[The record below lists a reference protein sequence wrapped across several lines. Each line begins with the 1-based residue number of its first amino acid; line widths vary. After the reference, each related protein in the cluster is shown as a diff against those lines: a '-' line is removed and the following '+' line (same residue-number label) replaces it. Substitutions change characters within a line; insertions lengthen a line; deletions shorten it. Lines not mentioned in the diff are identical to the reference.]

1 MFKNKVV
8 QVEETT
14 LEHKK
19 QFLLDFFYIKNPYE
33 EMQNFLSHVFP
44 EELYLIVDSNIMYS
58 QKPVTDHER
67 KQLMEGLKEHYDKLE
82 VQSFV
87 KERQVEKQVSI
98 LGVPMNLGKDK
109 KITHYQMG
117 LLFQKNQKDFLT
129 LLARC
134 SFFCKQAKTDAEEID
149 FETYFQEEHSSSD
162 FPVYVDTFFKR
173 IKLLVEPEE
182 EERIRQIINEILS
195 MEKMARK
202 GRRLK

>member
-8 QVEETT
+8 QVEEST

-19 QFLLDFFYIKNPYE
+19 QFLLDFFYVKNPYE
-33 EMQNFLSHVFP
+33 EMQNFLNHVFP
-44 EELYLIVDSNIMYS
+44 DELYLIVDSNLMYS

-67 KQLMEGLKEHYDKLE
+67 KQLMDSLKEHYDKLK
-82 VQSFV
+82 VQSFI

-109 KITHYQMG
+109 KITQYQMV
-117 LLFQKNQKDFLT
+117 LFLQKNQKDFLT

-134 SFFCKQAKTDAEEID
+134 SFFCKQVKTDAEEIEL
-149 FETYFQEEHSSSD
+149 ETYLHEEYSSTD

-182 EERIRQIINEILS
+182 EERIRQIIKEIHS
-195 MEKMARK
+195 KEKMARK